1 MQIYVHGLLEY
12 TAMNLYAKFDFN
24 GPLIKGDIRILNP
37 CYFIGYYI
45 DDVII
50 YANLC
55 TYVLAY
61 YLLILSTKFE
71 VNMTVS

>member
-12 TAMNLYAKFDFN
+12 TAMNLYAKCDFN

-37 CYFIGYYI
+37 WYLIGYYI
-45 DDVII
+45 DDVIT

-55 TYVLAY
+55 AWIIRIHRNELVCQ
-61 YLLILSTKFE
+61 
-71 VNMTVS
+71 V